1 MAGRRRKTEQ
11 RASEQANGEEK
22 IEKIMTKEIAYD
34 YYLS

>member
-1 MAGRRRKTEQ
+1 MGWSGGRAEEEK
-11 RASEQANGEEK
+11 EEK